1 MSDLERHGGDRRN
14 VVGQGGHA
22 QSAAPHSAEEDY
34 GRLGERRTRRMRIVA
49 WVTIVSLILIGG
61 GSTVLSLLFG

>member
-1 MSDLERHGGDRRN
+1 MSDVERHGHSTG
-14 VVGQGGHA
+14 GGHA
-22 QSAAPHSAEEDY
+22 GEEDY

-49 WVTIVSLILIGG
+49 WATIVSLILIGG

>member
-1 MSDLERHGGDRRN
+1 MSDVERRENNPASTAFGTGSGD
-14 VVGQGGHA
+14 
-22 QSAAPHSAEEDY
+22 EDY
-34 GRLGERRTRRMRIVA
+34 GRLGERRTRRMRVIA

>member
-1 MSDLERHGGDRRN
+1 MSDIERRSNHNTPSTDTGTPGGASS
-14 VVGQGGHA
+14 G
-22 QSAAPHSAEEDY
+22 EEDY
-34 GRLGERRTRRMRIVA
+34 GRLGQRRTRRMRIIA

>member
-1 MSDLERHGGDRRN
+1 MSDVERHGQD
-14 VVGQGGHA
+14 
-22 QSAAPHSAEEDY
+22 SPAPASGEEDY

-49 WVTIVSLILIGG
+49 WVTIVALILIGG

>member
-1 MSDLERHGGDRRN
+1 MSDLERHGDRRN
-14 VVGQGGHA
+14 VDRQSGAAQGA
-22 QSAAPHSAEEDY
+22 SPHGVEEDY

>member
-1 MSDLERHGGDRRN
+1 MSDVER
-14 VVGQGGHA
+14 QGGP
-22 QSAAPHSAEEDY
+22 APAPGEEDY

-49 WVTIVSLILIGG
+49 WVTIVALILIGG

>member
-1 MSDLERHGGDRRN
+1 MSDIERHGQTG
-14 VVGQGGHA
+14 A
-22 QSAAPHSAEEDY
+22 TPAAGEEDY
-34 GRLGERRTRRMRIVA
+34 GRLGERRTRRMRVIA

>member
-1 MSDLERHGGDRRN
+1 MSDVERHG
-14 VVGQGGHA
+14 QG
-22 QSAAPHSAEEDY
+22 SSPAPASGSGSGSSEEDY

-49 WVTIVSLILIGG
+49 WVTIAALILIGG

>member
-1 MSDLERHGGDRRN
+1 MSDIERHGQGSPVPAAGD
-14 VVGQGGHA
+14 
-22 QSAAPHSAEEDY
+22 EDY

>member
-1 MSDLERHGGDRRN
+1 MSDLERHDGDRRK
-14 VVGQGGHA
+14 VERQD
-22 QSAAPHSAEEDY
+22 AARDASNRHDGEEDY
-34 GRLGERRTRRMRIVA
+34 GRLGERRTRRMRVVA

>member
-1 MSDLERHGGDRRN
+1 MSDLERRN
-14 VVGQGGHA
+14 QT
-22 QSAAPHSAEEDY
+22 APGEGAVEEDY
-34 GRLGERRTRRMRIVA
+34 GRLGERRTRRMRVIA

>member
-1 MSDLERHGGDRRN
+1 MSDVERHGQN
-14 VVGQGGHA
+14 
-22 QSAAPHSAEEDY
+22 SAVPASGEEDY

-49 WVTIVSLILIGG
+49 WATIASLILIGG

>member
-1 MSDLERHGGDRRN
+1 MSDLSRREPNDPARGG
-14 VVGQGGHA
+14 
-22 QSAAPHSAEEDY
+22 SATEGLSEDY
-34 GRLGERRTRRMRIVA
+34 GRLGERRTRRMRVIA

>member
-1 MSDLERHGGDRRN
+1 MSDIERHG
-14 VVGQGGHA
+14 QGSPVPAPG
-22 QSAAPHSAEEDY
+22 SASAEEDY

-49 WVTIVSLILIGG
+49 WVTIASLILIGG

>member
-1 MSDLERHGGDRRN
+1 MSGVERHGQSDTGQVDTGHVAGD
-14 VVGQGGHA
+14 
-22 QSAAPHSAEEDY
+22 EDY
-34 GRLGERRTRRMRIVA
+34 GRLGERRTRRMRVVA

>member
-1 MSDLERHGGDRRN
+1 MSDLERHDQAGPGPTA
-14 VVGQGGHA
+14 G
-22 QSAAPHSAEEDY
+22 EEDY
-34 GRLGERRTRRMRIVA
+34 GRLGERRTRRMRVIA

>member
-1 MSDLERHGGDRRN
+1 MSDVERHGHSNG
-14 VVGQGGHA
+14 GGH
-22 QSAAPHSAEEDY
+22 PGEEDY

-49 WVTIVSLILIGG
+49 WATIASLILIGG

>member
-1 MSDLERHGGDRRN
+1 MSDVERHDRAGAGTAFGTGSGD
-14 VVGQGGHA
+14 
-22 QSAAPHSAEEDY
+22 EDY
-34 GRLGERRTRRMRIVA
+34 GRLGERRTRHMRIIA

>member
-1 MSDLERHGGDRRN
+1 MSELERHGG
-14 VVGQGGHA
+14 
-22 QSAAPHSAEEDY
+22 EEDY
-34 GRLGERRTRRMRIVA
+34 GRLGQRRTRRMRIVA

>member
-1 MSDLERHGGDRRN
+1 MSDVERHGRTGGGSGDS
-14 VVGQGGHA
+14 G
-22 QSAAPHSAEEDY
+22 EEDY

-49 WVTIVSLILIGG
+49 WVTIAALILIGG

>member
-1 MSDLERHGGDRRN
+1 MSDVERHGQAGDTPA
-14 VVGQGGHA
+14 VGD
-22 QSAAPHSAEEDY
+22 EDY
-34 GRLGERRTRRMRIVA
+34 GRLGERRTRRMRVIA